1 MRILGL
7 ISGTSHDGI
16 DACLVDFS
24 LLNGTLK
31 ASVVAAESR
40 PYPPALRKRII
51 ASLPPQ
57 QTSFE
62 EVCQLDTLIGQEFG
76 DFAAA
81 IVNKNGAADLV
92 SSHGQTVYHWIEDS
106 KALGTLQIGHG
117 AWIASRTG
125 TSVISDLRIQDV
137 TAGGQG
143 APLVP
148 VLDLLALGGLAGVVC
163 SLNLGGIANI
173 SVIKDGQIQTA
184 YDTGPA
190 SALIDAVV
198 NRHSLHPK
206 GYDDNGSIAA
216 SGKINQE
223 LLASLL
229 TDPYYQ
235 LPAPKSTG
243 KELFHID
250 YLDAQLEKLG
260 LTISPADLV
269 ATVTELTAV
278 TVARAISSHD
288 TEILYVAGGGA
299 SNLQLMSA
307 IEKKLGIQAKSFS
320 ELGIEADYKEA
331 LAMALIGWLSAHGLP
346 ATFTQTT
353 GAKIP
358 PVVGQLSPGRNGF
371 PVFQKL
377 AVAPTQMEI
386 SRGW

>member
-31 ASVVAAESR
+31 ASVIDAESR
-40 PYPPALRKRII
+40 PYPPELRKRII

-62 EVCQLDTLIGQEFG
+62 EVCKLDTLIGQEFG
-76 DFAAA
+76 DFAAD
-81 IVNKNGAADLV
+81 IIRNKGEVDLV
-92 SSHGQTVYHWIEDS
+92 SSHGQTVYHWVEDS

-137 TAGGQG
+137 AAGGQG

-173 SVIKDGQIQTA
+173 TVIKDGQIQTA

-198 NRHSLHPK
+198 NKHSLHPK
-206 GYDDNGSIAA
+206 GYDDNGLIAA
-216 SGKINQE
+216 SGQVSQE

-229 TDPYYQ
+229 ADPYYQ

-250 YLDAQLEKLG
+250 YLEAQVEKLG
-260 LTISPADLV
+260 LVLSPADLV

-278 TVARAISSHD
+278 TVAQAIGSHG
-288 TEILYVAGGGA
+288 TEVLYAAGGGA
-299 SNLQLMSA
+299 SNRHLMSA
-307 IEKKLGIQAKSFS
+307 IENKLGIQAKSFS

-331 LAMALIGWLSAHGLP
+331 LAMALIGWLSASGLP

-358 PVVGQLSPGRNGF
+358 PVVGQLSPGKNGF

-377 AVAPTQMEI
+377 SLSPTKLEI
-386 SRGW
+386 SRD

>member
-16 DACLVDFS
+16 DACLVEFS
-24 LLNGTLK
+24 LLNGTLQ
-31 ASVVAAESR
+31 ASVIDADSR
-40 PYPPALRKRII
+40 PYPLELRKRII

-62 EVCQLDTLIGQEFG
+62 EVCKLDTLIGQEFG
-76 DFAAA
+76 DFAAE
-81 IVNKNGAADLV
+81 IINKKGEVDLV
-92 SSHGQTVYHWIEDS
+92 SSHGQTVFHWVEDS

-137 TAGGQG
+137 AAGGQG

-173 SVIKDGQIQTA
+173 TVIKDGQIQTA

-198 NRHSLHPK
+198 NKHSLHPK
-206 GYDDNGSIAA
+206 GYDDNGRIAA
-216 SGKINQE
+216 SGQVNQE

-229 TDPYYQ
+229 ADPYYQ

-250 YLDAQLEKLG
+250 YLYAQLAKLG
-260 LTISPADLV
+260 LVLSPADLV

-278 TVARAISSHD
+278 TVAQAIGSHG
-288 TEILYVAGGGA
+288 TEVLYAAGGGA

-307 IEKKLGIQAKSFS
+307 IENKLGIQAKSFS

-331 LAMALIGWLSAHGLP
+331 LAMALVGWLSAHGLP

-353 GAKIP
+353 GAKTP
-358 PVVGQLSPGRNGF
+358 PVAGQLSPGKNGF

-377 AVAPTQMEI
+377 SASPTKMEI
-386 SRGW
+386 SRG